1 MYSCTKSDSVLTK
14 NKVNKT
20 LAREKH
26 RKNKCQ
32 KYHQQMKMYPYGKFH
47 SVYLTTNFQI
57 KLTSKKSNE
66 KMLKNNV
73 KVVIGL

>member
-47 SVYLTTNFQI
+47 LVCLTTNFQI

-73 KVVIGL
+73 KIVIGL